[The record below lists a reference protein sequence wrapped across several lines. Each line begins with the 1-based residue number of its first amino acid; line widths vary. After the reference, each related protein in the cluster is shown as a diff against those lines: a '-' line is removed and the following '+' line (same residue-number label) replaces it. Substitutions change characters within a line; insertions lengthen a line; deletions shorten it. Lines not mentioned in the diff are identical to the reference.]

1 MRKSIFSL
9 LGVLLLASACYKQN
23 PEDERT
29 VRYYA
34 NTFAYNVMNTY
45 YLWKDDITDALSHWT
60 TTEDPIKKV
69 EAARYEMDR
78 WTALYDNF
86 SDVEDYFSGNLETFG
101 LSFTLYYYD
110 EAMTQV
116 CAVVT
121 YTYENSPARKAG
133 LQRGD
138 IIVTVD
144 GELIT
149 PDNYPAQASKLW
161 GTGSISLGLEDGR
174 TVSLQ
179 SVQMYENP
187 VHTATTFDYGG
198 KRFGYL
204 HFTAFTLDSCPDLE
218 TVFGQFKAEGIT
230 DLILD
235 LRYNGG
241 GYVTTS
247 TALASMIAPPDVVKA
262 KKVYNKEIY
271 NDLLTQSD
279 EDNTCFAPE
288 MTYKNTTGKEVTV
301 HPLEVNPGIE
311 HLWVIVTEDSASASE
326 AIICGLKPYMPV
338 TLVGQKTDGKF
349 TGGVLLSATYWFDS
363 LKESSI
369 DKEEGKAAIPGWG
382 IYVIVSRYADCN
394 GETLS
399 MPDGIT
405 PDYAAKDRPKE
416 TFPLGDPSEKML
428 AATLSIAT
436 GGPAPASVKS
446 VSAQE
451 ALPSARRPGF
461 GVLLHQAVDVIAH

>member
-1 MRKSIFSL
+1 MKRSIFSL
-9 LGVLLLASACYKQN
+9 LGILLLASACQKMD

-45 YLWKDDITDALSHWT
+45 YLWKDEVSDKIENWV

-69 EAARYEMDR
+69 EAARYEMDK

-86 SDVEDYFSGNLETFG
+86 SDVEGYFSGNLETFG

-204 HFTAFTLDSCPDLE
+204 HFTSFTLDSCPDLE

-262 KKVYNKEIY
+262 KKVYNKDIY
-271 NDLLTQSD
+271 NDNLTQSEQD
-279 EDNTCFAPE
+279 ATRFEPE
-288 MTYKNTTGKEVTV
+288 FTYEISSGQEVTV

-311 HLWVIVTEDSASASE
+311 HLWAIVTDDSASASE
-326 AIICGLKPYMPV
+326 ALICGLKPYMDV
-338 TLVGQKTDGKF
+338 TLVGQQTYGKF
-349 TGGVLLSATYWFDS
+349 TGCILLSATEWFDS
-363 LKESSI
+363 ITETTLDI
-369 DKEEGKAAIPGWG
+369 EEGKAALPNWG
-382 IYVIVSRYADCN
+382 IYLVVSRYADCN
-394 GETLS
+394 GVTLS

-446 VSAQE
+446 ISAQAVPE
-451 ALPSARRPGF
+451 PIHRPGF
-461 GVLLHQAVDVIAH
+461 GVLIH

>member
-1 MRKSIFSL
+1 MKRSIFSL
-9 LGVLLLASACYKQN
+9 LGILLLASACQKMD

-45 YLWKDDITDALSHWT
+45 YLWKDEVSDKIENWV

-69 EAARYEMDR
+69 EAARYEMDK

-86 SDVEDYFSGNLETFG
+86 SDVEGYFSGNLETFG

-204 HFTAFTLDSCPDLE
+204 HFTSFTLDSCPDLE

-262 KKVYNKEIY
+262 KKVYNKDIY
-271 NDLLTQSD
+271 NDNLTQSEQD
-279 EDNTCFAPE
+279 ATRFEPE
-288 MTYKNTTGKEVTV
+288 FTYEISSGQEVTV

-311 HLWVIVTEDSASASE
+311 HLWAIVTDDSASASE
-326 AIICGLKPYMPV
+326 ALICGLKPYMDV
-338 TLVGQKTDGKF
+338 TLVGQQTYGKF
-349 TGGVLLSATYWFDS
+349 TGCILLSATEWFDS
-363 LKESSI
+363 ITETTLDI
-369 DKEEGKAAIPGWG
+369 EEGKAALPNWG
-382 IYVIVSRYADCN
+382 IYLVVSRYADCN
-394 GETLS
+394 GVTLS

-446 VSAQE
+446 VSAQAVPE
-451 ALPSARRPGF
+451 PIHRPGF
-461 GVLLHQAVDVIAH
+461 GVLIH